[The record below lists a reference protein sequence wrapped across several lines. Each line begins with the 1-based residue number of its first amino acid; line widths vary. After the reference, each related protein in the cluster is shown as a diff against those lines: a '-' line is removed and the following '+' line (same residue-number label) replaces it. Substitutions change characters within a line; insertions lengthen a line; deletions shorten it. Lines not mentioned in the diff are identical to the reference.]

1 MKTFVKFIALLIAL
15 MAAFLIVLLLCRGC
29 YNKADRVRD
38 NLATK
43 ATAEVGESVFYDRVA
58 V

>member
-1 MKTFVKFIALLIAL
+1 MKTFITFVALLIAL
-15 MAAFLIVLLLCRGC
+15 MAPFLIVLLLWRDC

-43 ATAEVGESVFYDRVA
+43 ATVEVSESAFYDRVA

>member
-1 MKTFVKFIALLIAL
+1 MKTFIKFVALLIAL

-29 YNKADRVRD
+29 YNKADCVRD

-43 ATAEVGESVFYDRVA
+43 AAIEVGGPVFYDRVA

>member
-1 MKTFVKFIALLIAL
+1 MKTFIKFIALLIAL

-29 YNKADRVRD
+29 YNKADHVRD

-43 ATAEVGESVFYDRVA
+43 AAIEVGGSVSYNRVA

>member
-1 MKTFVKFIALLIAL
+1 MKTFIKFVALLIAL
-15 MAAFLIVLLLCRGC
+15 MAAFLIVLLLCRDC

-43 ATAEVGESVFYDRVA
+43 ATVEVSESVFYDRVA

>member
-1 MKTFVKFIALLIAL
+1 MKTFIKFIALLIAL
-15 MAAFLIVLLLCRGC
+15 MTAFLIVLLLCRGC

-38 NLATK
+38 NLAIK
-43 ATAEVGESVFYDRVA
+43 ATVEVGEPVFYDRAA